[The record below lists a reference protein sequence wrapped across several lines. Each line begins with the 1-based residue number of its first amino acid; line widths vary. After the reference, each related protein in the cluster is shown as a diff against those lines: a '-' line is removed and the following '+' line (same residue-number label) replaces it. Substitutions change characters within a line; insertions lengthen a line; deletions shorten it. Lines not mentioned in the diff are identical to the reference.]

1 MTTISVKMETIN
13 PEQAA
18 KYLDSFKGNRAIRQ
32 QHVNYLAS
40 QMQAGLWRE
49 THQGIA
55 FNQGN
60 ELVDGHHRM
69 WAIIMSDTTIKTM
82 VTRGLAEDDVAFL
95 DVGLVR
101 DMKDAAHYDG
111 VDVDPM
117 VWPVAKI
124 LVRGVTLAS
133 PKVPFPIV
141 NGWYQHYKAGIDAA
155 IEYRGTCQPMRQKM
169 NSVMTAAIARAF
181 YGMERPMLDK
191 FILTLKTG
199 QAEAK
204 ADMAAVVLRDAWL
217 TGRVGKAQSSEAYF
231 KTTAALRA
239 FSERRQIKTLQRA
252 EGEAFKLPKLPA
264 ALNYKSAN
272 GAEHPKAGPKA
283 RKRILEARV

>member
-1 MTTISVKMETIN
+1 VTITVKMEKIN
-13 PEQAA
+13 PEVAA

-32 QHVNYLAS
+32 THVNYLAS
-40 QMQAGLWRE
+40 QMSAGLWKS

-55 FNQGN
+55 FNAGN

-69 WAIIMSDTTIKTM
+69 WAVVMSGTEINTM

-101 DMKDAAHYDG
+101 DTKDAAHYDG
-111 VDVDPM
+111 VEVDPI

-133 PKVPFPIV
+133 PKVPFPVV

-155 IEYRGTCQPMRQKM
+155 AEYRANCQPMRQKM
-169 NSVMTAAIARAF
+169 NSVMTAALARAF
-181 YGMERPMLDK
+181 YDMERPLLDR
-191 FILTLKTG
+191 FINTLKTG
-199 QAEAK
+199 QAENK

-231 KTTAALRA
+231 KMTAALRA
-239 FSERRQIKTLQRA
+239 FKERRSIKTLQRA

-264 ALNYKSAN
+264 ALNYKSMN

-283 RKRILEARV
+283 RKRSAEARV